1 MTENKDGGL
10 RLQDTFWG
18 VFRTLNAV
26 IHSAQL
32 HQTMA
37 TNDGTQI
44 ERLPC
49 ACTQPEGIGYLVG
62 TVCCGQSNFVNY

>member
-18 VFRTLNAV
+18 VFCTPNAV

-37 TNDGTQI
+37 TNDGTQT
-44 ERLPC
+44 ETC
-49 ACTQPEGIGYLVG
+49 AYTQPKGIGYLVG
-62 TVCCGQSNFVNY
+62 TVCHGQSNFVNF